1 MSNTPKIIPEEI
13 NLFHIDILE
22 QQIGQPKVKLYI
34 DVAHTVMHNLKEEK
48 VKLNLKI
55 NLETCKGDNK
65 KCPFAHFDIDF
76 HYHIKNLENFYT
88 LNDNQQPTFN
98 ALLIVTLLG
107 ISFSTARGII
117 YEKLAA
123 NNIKNII
130 LPVVSPQK
138 LLTKTKNNSN
148 TR

>member
-1 MSNTPKIIPEEI
+1 MSDTPKIIPEEI

-22 QQIGQPKVKLYI
+22 HQIAQPKVKLYI

-65 KCPFAHFDIDF
+65 KCPFAHFNIDF
-76 HYHIKNLENFYT
+76 HYQIKNLENFYT
-88 LNDNQQPTFN
+88 LNNNQQPTFN

-117 YEKLAA
+117 YEKLTA
-123 NNIKNII
+123 NSIKNII

-138 LLTKTKNNSN
+138 LLIKTNNQN
-148 TR
+148 R

>member
-1 MSNTPKIIPEEI
+1 MSSSAKIIPEDI

-88 LNDNQQPTFN
+88 LNDKQQATFN

-117 YEKLAA
+117 YEKLTA
-123 NNIKNII
+123 NSIKNII
-130 LPVVSPQK
+130 LPIVSPQK
-138 LLTKTKNNSN
+138 MLIKTNNQN
-148 TR
+148 R